1 MAVAIIMEFEGT
13 NLEQYDQVNRLMGLT
28 PGGAGPVG
36 SISHWATM
44 TEKGL
49 QVTDVW
55 ESREKFDAFARD
67 KMVPLTTEAG
77 FAGPPKMTFHEVHN
91 YFTAGDGA

>member
-13 NLEQYDQVNRLMGLT
+13 NLDHYDQVNRLMGLT
-28 PGGAGPVG
+28 PGGPGPDG
-36 SISHWATM
+36 SLSHWATM

-49 QVTDVW
+49 LVTDVW

-67 KMVPLTTEAG
+67 KMGPLTAEAG

-91 YFTAGDGA
+91 YFTAGNGA

>member
-1 MAVAIIMEFEGT
+1 MAVAIVMEFEGT
-13 NLEQYDQVNRLMGLT
+13 SLDAYDKVNSLMGLT
-28 PGGAGPVG
+28 PGGAGPEG

-67 KMVPLTTEAG
+67 KLAPLSAEAG
-77 FAGPPKMTFHEVHN
+77 FGGPPTMTFHEVHN
-91 YFTAGDGA
+91 YFTAGSGA

>member
-1 MAVAIIMEFEGT
+1 
-13 NLEQYDQVNRLMGLT
+13 
-28 PGGAGPVG
+28 
-36 SISHWATM
+36 M

>member
-13 NLEQYDQVNRLMGLT
+13 TLDQYDQVNRLMGLT
-28 PGGAGPVG
+28 PGGPGPDG

-44 TEKGL
+44 TDKGL

-67 KMVPLTTEAG
+67 TMGPLSMELG
-77 FAGPPKMTFHEVHN
+77 FAAPPKMTFLDVHN
-91 YFTAGDGA
+91 YFTPNATG